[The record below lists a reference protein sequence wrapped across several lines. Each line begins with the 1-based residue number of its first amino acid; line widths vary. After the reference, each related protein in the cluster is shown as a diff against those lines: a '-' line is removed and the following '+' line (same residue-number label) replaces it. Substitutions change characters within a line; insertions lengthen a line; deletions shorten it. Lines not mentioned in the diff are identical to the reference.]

1 MLIDSGCS
9 YLKGI
14 TAFQTCSGRVLRGSR
29 KKEYTSWPAI
39 SGRGE
44 KDRTYTRS
52 IPIFSILSRPAYD
65 TDIVVFCEY
74 KECRVQGEKLELVF
88 YAHFQ
93 SHVGPTLSLFVTPL
107 IVSIDVNYH
116 IKVPYTTCVLFHLC
130 AFKVDLLDASL
141 SSGWQMMSSLIEMWS
156 SKGIITGGV
165 AFCAL

>member
-74 KECRVQGEKLELVF
+74 KECRVQGEKLGTRVF
-88 YAHFQ
+88 C
-93 SHVGPTLSLFVTPL
+93 SLSVSCWSNSLFVTPL